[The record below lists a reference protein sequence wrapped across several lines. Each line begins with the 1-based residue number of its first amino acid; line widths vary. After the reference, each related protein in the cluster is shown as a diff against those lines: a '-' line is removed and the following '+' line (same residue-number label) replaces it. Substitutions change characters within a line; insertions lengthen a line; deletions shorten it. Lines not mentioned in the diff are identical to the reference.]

1 MSMAYLNFSEPHE
14 ATLAP
19 VALLRAPVE
28 ETASLSA
35 LEWSVVAL
43 ARRDRLSSIN
53 KPGRVAMAMAVLF
66 GSKHN
71 PSLTDEKLE
80 ALRRISVLAWH
91 RGYALHS
98 SDVRA
103 FRDAGYSP
111 AQYELVQASIGR
123 ARNARNQR
131 VH

>member
-1 MSMAYLNFSEPHE
+1 MAYLNFSQPHE
-14 ATLAP
+14 TAQVP
-19 VALLRAPVE
+19 FGLLRAPDDVPA
-28 ETASLSA
+28 TLSA
-35 LEWSVVAL
+35 LEWSVVAV
-43 ARRDRLSSIN
+43 ARRDRLSSIH

-66 GSKHN
+66 GSHHN
-71 PSLTDEKLE
+71 PALTDEKLE

-98 SDVRA
+98 SDIRA
-103 FRDAGYSP
+103 FRDAGYTL